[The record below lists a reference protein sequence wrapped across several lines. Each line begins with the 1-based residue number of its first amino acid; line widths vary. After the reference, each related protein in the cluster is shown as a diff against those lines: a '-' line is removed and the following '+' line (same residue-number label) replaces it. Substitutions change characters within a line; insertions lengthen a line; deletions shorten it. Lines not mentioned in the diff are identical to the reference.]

1 MLSNY
6 LSYCAI
12 FPLTPRQLQKYPLGY
27 NYLWMGTTALMD
39 SVPLID
45 YINLLAISL
54 WHLSASACFP
64 SLVSLLSLLRFI
76 WGATKCSQSAKTF
89 RKGVVR
95 SEGKNKK
102 KEKEDAVWSL
112 TARSASHSV
121 SLLVYPLLLAVL
133 LFSNRILVFFGLL
146 HFVLLCSFEWNLVKG
161 KHMLWRQM
169 SGWGEGGQK
178 KKKHSEGRGGGE
190 GDGGGLKGKKQ
201 PPMEWEGGELG
212 RVEGQRKGGMLR
224 WWGGKVTVKGKNSY
238 LMGHKCIKE
247 STMREM
253 FGYFLANYHFG
264 GGGFGSVFE

>member
-1 MLSNY
+1 M
-6 LSYCAI
+6 
-12 FPLTPRQLQKYPLGY
+12 F
-27 NYLWMGTTALMD
+27 
-39 SVPLID
+39 
-45 YINLLAISL
+45 
-54 WHLSASACFP
+54 
-64 SLVSLLSLLRFI
+64 
-76 WGATKCSQSAKTF
+76 TKCKNFPQRSCEKWREEQEE
-89 RKGVVR
+89 RERRCCVVID
-95 SEGKNKK
+95 GP
-102 KEKEDAVWSL
+102 L
-112 TARSASHSV
+112 CQPQC
-121 SLLVYPLLLAVL
+121 LLVYPLLLAVL

>member
-146 HFVLLCSFEWNLVKG
+146 HFVLFLWMKFGERQTHAVETDEWLG
-161 KHMLWRQM
+161 R
-169 SGWGEGGQK
+169 GRTK
-178 KKKHSEGRGGGE
+178 KKKNTARGGGE
-190 GDGGGLKGKKQ
+190 EREMVGDWKGRSNPPWSEREGNSEGLKGREK
-201 PPMEWEGGELG
+201 EECWDGEEEKWL
-212 RVEGQRKGGMLR
+212 
-224 WWGGKVTVKGKNSY
+224 WKGKTAIWWAINVSKNPPCV
-238 LMGHKCIKE
+238 KCLV
-247 STMREM
+247 T
-253 FGYFLANYHFG
+253 F
-264 GGGFGSVFE
+264 